1 MLTSPIVTLV
11 TGMAASMGS
20 VLALCANKDKRF
32 STTNARFMIHQPSI
46 SAVIRGHATDL
57 EIHAKEIIKTRK
69 QLVDLYAKETG
80 QKAAT
85 IDAAIERDTWMSADE
100 AKEFGL
106 IHKVVNS
113 YKDLV

>member
-1 MLTSPIVTLV
+1 
-11 TGMAASMGS
+11 MGS

-85 IDAAIERDTWMSADE
+85 IDAAIESAHVEVFHGDGKS
-100 AKEFGL
+100 AQGL
-106 IHKVVNS
+106 FECVYIFLLFHMCKKNQ
-113 YKDLV
+113 